1 MGDLRDKMRVFSS
14 KSALTRMVVII
25 LVVIIAVSGVV
36 AVVVALKLRP
46 SASLST
52 PTSTPTPTAAP
63 TSSPSPTPSP
73 TPIKVSNPT
82 PTPTSAP
89 TAAPTAAPTSA
100 PTPTPKPT
108 PTPSPTPVP
117 PPFSYAHTVSY
128 TTLMTGDEVDYWNV
142 SIPDSYTTYTATLK
156 DTIVDPTNNQQLSI
170 WAENSTSLQTQQF
183 IWYVNF
189 VNSTYFQYWANTGGG
204 GNPSNSGFLN
214 CINGVVYVVVSN
226 TYIEFIGSTEVTVN
240 VAFQNLA
247 QIQTSNN
254 GNGVTSGD
262 YTSGNLAIG
271 IQ

>member
-1 MGDLRDKMRVFSS
+1 MGDLRDKMRVISS

-52 PTSTPTPTAAP
+52 PTTTPTPTVTP

-89 TAAPTAAPTSA
+89 TAAPTAAPT
-100 PTPTPKPT
+100 PTPKPT

-117 PPFSYAHTVSY
+117 PPFSYSHTVSY

-142 SIPDSYTTYTATLK
+142 SIPDSYTNYTATLK

-170 WAENSTSLQTQQF
+170 WAENSVNINTQQF

-214 CINGVVYVVVSN
+214 CINGIVYVYVSN

-240 VAFQNLA
+240 VAFQNLG
-247 QIQTSNN
+247 QIQTSNS